1 MAAARS
7 FNAITEDALTP
18 EETARIKAV
27 TATTEVRAA

>member
-1 MAAARS
+1 MPLPQV
-7 FNAITEDALTP
+7 IGEALTP